1 MGSAGPD
8 APDWDVAVVGGG
20 FCGVWL
26 LFHLREQGFKVRLF
40 EHGSGLGGIWHWNNY
55 PGARVDTPAPTYQLT
70 DKETWH
76 TWEWKQLFPGR
87 DELCDYFRHLEQ
99 VWDLGK
105 DISYNSKVTAMQW
118 DADTSRWKYEIN
130 DGQST
135 GTAWSVVLCTG
146 FASKKYVPPWPG
158 VDKFK
163 GEIIH
168 TSQWPQ
174 KGFNVDNRSV
184 GIIGT
189 GASGVQAIQEV
200 SQQASHLTVFQ
211 RTPNT
216 ALKMSN
222 PEQTAALNKRMRDG
236 FPETAKKMK
245 LTFAGFDYEF
255 DKTKPGDVPREERM
269 RSYEKLYH
277 TGGLHLWLGTY
288 LDCFYDEEYNEEL
301 YQFWRSKTLPRIKDP
316 RNQELLAPAK
326 KPHPFGTKR
335 ISLETRYF
343 ECFNQ
348 DNVELISTL
357 ENDIVEFTEEG
368 VKTADGRV
376 HSFEV
381 IVFATG
387 FDTHTGGMTQI
398 DLRGVGGQTILDKWK
413 DGVFTQLGIATAGF
427 PNMFFCYGPQAPT
440 AFATGP
446 SHAENQGSF
455 IVDCLKHLRDNNYS
469 SIDAT
474 HEAEKAFKEQI
485 NEHGY
490 KGLFSQADS
499 WYYAANIPGKKREP
513 LNFMGGMP
521 MYRKNLIDEQ
531 NSGYPGFVLS
541 R

>member
-1 MGSAGPD
+1 
-8 APDWDVAVVGGG
+8 
-20 FCGVWL
+20 
-26 LFHLREQGFKVRLF
+26 
-40 EHGSGLGGIWHWNNY
+40 
-55 PGARVDTPAPTYQLT
+55 
-70 DKETWH
+70 
-76 TWEWKQLFPGR
+76 
-87 DELCDYFRHLEQ
+87 
-99 VWDLGK
+99 
-105 DISYNSKVTAMQW
+105 
-118 DADTSRWKYEIN
+118 
-130 DGQST
+130 
-135 GTAWSVVLCTG
+135 
-146 FASKKYVPPWPG
+146 
-158 VDKFK
+158 
-163 GEIIH
+163 
-168 TSQWPQ
+168 
-174 KGFNVDNRSV
+174 
-184 GIIGT
+184 
-189 GASGVQAIQEV
+189 
-200 SQQASHLTVFQ
+200 
-211 RTPNT
+211 
-216 ALKMSN
+216 MSN

-255 DKTKPGDVPREERM
+255 DKTKPGDVPKEERM

-348 DNVELISTL
+348 ENVELISTL

-440 AFATGP
+440 AFATG
-446 SHAENQGSF
+446 
-455 IVDCLKHLRDNNYS
+455 
-469 SIDAT
+469 
-474 HEAEKAFKEQI
+474 
-485 NEHGY
+485 
-490 KGLFSQADS
+490 
-499 WYYAANIPGKKREP
+499 
-513 LNFMGGMP
+513 
-521 MYRKNLIDEQ
+521 
-531 NSGYPGFVLS
+531 
-541 R
+541 